1 MLGFGADERRYG
13 TAVQILRHLEI
24 TRVELLT
31 NNPDKVAAL
40 EQGGIEVAERT
51 PIYGGINRHNLRYV
65 QAKVDRS
72 GHWLMDMLSQR
83 VVAD

>member
-1 MLGFGADERRYG
+1 MLGFGDDERRYDAG
-13 TAVQILRHLEI
+13 VGILKHLGI

-31 NNPDKVAAL
+31 NNPQKVRAL
-40 EQGGIEVAERT
+40 EEAGLEVVERT

-72 GHWLMDMLSQR
+72 GHWLMDMISQR
-83 VVAD
+83 TPAD